1 MSSPTDYGI
10 LLNGDIKLHRS
21 WFKQMTKLIGI
32 TCQYKAPIVD
42 INRLKCQ
49 NCKNIFTFTKT
60 DIVDEKV
67 KCIKCQYENDIKNQI
82 KINTKEFDTYGDLKA
97 QYPEKGIPVGCI
109 FQEHPDQKTLKKMG
123 WVAELQEG
131 SSIIHVPYD
140 LENLQVGCL
149 FEVPS
154 GIDTAGSRL
163 FRVISLQNIMVYP
176 ASIAC
181 EIAPEY
187 ENIDEPVLHT
197 NFANTTLPLLMD
209 NEEDD

>member
-1 MSSPTDYGI
+1 MSKINDYGK
-10 LLNGDIKLHRS
+10 LLNQDIKLHRA

-32 TCQYKAPIVD
+32 TCQYKAPIIS
-42 INRLKCQ
+42 INR
-49 NCKNIFTFTKT
+49 
-60 DIVDEKV
+60 
-67 KCIKCQYENDIKNQI
+67 IKCQQCSKVFTFKSSDVLESKVCCSNCGTQNDIENQI
-82 KINTKEFDTYGDLKA
+82 KLNTKEFDKYGDLKA
-97 QYPEKGIPVGCI
+97 QYPKEGTPVGCI
-109 FQEHPDQKTLKKMG
+109 FQDHPDQKTLKKMG

-154 GIDTAGSRL
+154 GIDDAQPRL
-163 FRVISLQNIMVYP
+163 FRVISMQNIMVYP

-187 ENIDEPVLHT
+187 ETIDEPVLHT
-197 NFANTTLPLLMD
+197 NFTNTTLPLLID